1 MSTEQS
7 KSPLQFFA
15 ELGDLIARYAQN
27 RDFAIGMVVIS
38 VILWPIGALIASLLI
53 AKIYAQSRL
62 APTQT
67 PPHSH
72 SLTIRRLRRLADP
85 RCILDRRWCILLGER
100 LSPRT
105 PVVSR
110 AYRCGSVAGRPC
122 LRPSRRWSKCLRRSI
137 ARIKYLFWGLVLILG
152 GIAWRLALLG
162 WFELSWRLVLPG
174 ILIIL
179 GVALLISGLAKSWPK
194 PSDTQQGGPS

>member
-67 PPHSH
+67 PPTPTAS
-72 SLTIRRLRRLADP
+72 TIRRLRRLADP

-137 ARIKYLFWGLVLILG
+137 ARINISSGDWCSSWGESRG
-152 GIAWRLALLG
+152 AWRSWG
-162 WFELSWRLVLPG
+162 GLSSHGASSCPEF
-174 ILIIL
+174 
-179 GVALLISGLAKSWPK
+179 
-194 PSDTQQGGPS
+194 